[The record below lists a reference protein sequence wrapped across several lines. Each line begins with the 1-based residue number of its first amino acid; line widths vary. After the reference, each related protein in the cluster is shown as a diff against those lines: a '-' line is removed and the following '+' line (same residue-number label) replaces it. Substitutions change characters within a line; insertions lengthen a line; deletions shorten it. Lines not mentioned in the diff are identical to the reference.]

1 MTKSNNLS
9 LPGSQPTEGGIWMD
23 SFEEI
28 WELVREELKSEFS
41 EAVYNLWLK
50 ELKLVSFEGGSVVL
64 SIVEFKRK
72 IIQRKFFDTLCGAFE
87 KVMGFKID
95 VILVE
100 PDTQAEENADLA
112 GISVGINGSTLMPY
126 VSNTFETFVVGSSN
140 KFAHAAAQAVAANPG
155 KAYNPLFIYGS
166 SGLGKTHLLS
176 AIGHEIQL
184 NNPGANIIFTH
195 GEAFTNEIVSHL
207 AQKNMEA
214 FHNKYRNADVL
225 LVDDVQFIAGRE
237 STQEEFFHTFNEL
250 SRRENQI
257 VLTSDRPPKEITTLD
272 ERLRTRFEWGLIA
285 DVQPPDIETRMAIV
299 KRKAQMLNL
308 DITDEVV
315 QYIASKLKNNIRQLE
330 GAVKKMQAFIN
341 LHGAQMNTA
350 TAQNAIRDIL
360 SESEPVAV
368 TCERII
374 EEVARTF
381 GVDPSE
387 IRSRKRD
394 ATTAQVRRVAIFVIS
409 EMTGLPTKAIGE
421 EFNRDHSTVIYSLN
435 EIKKEMS
442 RNSSLKA
449 TINDIIKNVEKLKS

>member
-1 MTKSNNLS
+1 MLLYTAA
-9 LPGSQPTEGGIWMD
+9 EGGILMD

-28 WELVREELKSEFS
+28 WELVREELKNEFS

-50 ELKLVSFEGGSVVL
+50 ELKLVSFEGSSVVL

-72 IIQRKFFDTLCGAFE
+72 IIQRKFFDSLCSAFE
-87 KVMGFKID
+87 KVLGFKID

-100 PDTQAEENADLA
+100 PDTETAEK
-112 GISVGINGSTLMPY
+112 GSPANDSSFGGNSASLTPY
-126 VSNTFETFVVGSSN
+126 SANTFETFVVGSSN

-155 KAYNPLFIYGS
+155 KAYNPLFIYGN

-176 AIGHEIQL
+176 AIAHEIQL
-184 NNPGANIIFTH
+184 NNPDVNIIFTH
-195 GEAFTNEIVSHL
+195 GEAFTNELVSHL
-207 AQKNMEA
+207 AQKDMAA

-250 SRRENQI
+250 TRRENQI
-257 VLTSDRPPKEITTLD
+257 VLTSDRPPKEITTLED
-272 ERLRTRFEWGLIA
+272 RLRTRFEWGLIA

-299 KRKAQMLNL
+299 KRKAQLLNL
-308 DITDEVV
+308 DISDEVV

-341 LHGAQMNTA
+341 LHSAQMNIA

-360 SESEPVAV
+360 NESEPVTV

-374 EEVARTF
+374 EEVARTY

-394 ATTAQVRRVAIFVIS
+394 ASTAQVRRVAIYVIS
-409 EMTGLPTKAIGE
+409 EMTGLSTKSIGE
-421 EFNRDHSTVIYSLN
+421 EFQRDHSTVIYSLS
-435 EIKKEMS
+435 EIKKEIAK
-442 RNSSLKA
+442 NSSLKA
-449 TINDIIKNVEKLKS
+449 TISDIIKNVEKLKS